1 MAHCIGD
8 IINQRYKILGVLGEG
23 GTGIT
28 YSAQDQSTHQT
39 VAIKTL
45 SLRQAEDWKVIEL
58 FEREAKTLAQLKHP
72 NIPTYLDYFAV
83 ENDRDRF
90 FYIVQEQAEGKSLF
104 QWVQED
110 WRCTEKEVKAIAIQ
124 VLNILDYLHSFSTP
138 VIHRDI
144 KPHNLIRRA
153 DGQIFLVDFGS
164 VGSTYHNTFMRG
176 STVVG
181 TFGYMAPEQF
191 RGQAVPA
198 TDFYGLGATMLFLLT
213 RRSPAELPTQKL
225 KVEFRSRIQLSD
237 TFAEWLEKCLE
248 PAAKDRFESAQDAI
262 ASLKRPSRVKYSA
275 PRILIPFGLVGLL
288 LFLTVPKLND
298 NRYLLFNQLGL
309 TNKAYAVLNSG
320 NISINDFVQDYL
332 DRGGDL
338 NARESGGRTLIYRA
352 IASGDLEAVK
362 NLLNLGASL
371 QVVDDMGKTPL
382 HIAVIMPVEEQY
394 MQKLLSYLLSLNQ
407 IDITAKDKEGKT
419 ALEYLGSEAQV
430 NFFTA
435 YLKTAQ
441 LSKDQKIDLFSRL
454 SKYALEKNWIQL
466 TFKINNEVK
475 IPNAVSLDNV
485 AQKAFALKDSKALQ
499 SIIAR
504 HKKLSKKFFM
514 TSNFYE
520 IDNVIEYDE
529 LLKLMPDIDLVDRT
543 GSTLI
548 NRISGNIRSNKDVDA
563 LKQLIKMKADVN
575 KTDSSGCS
583 PLLSTL
589 MLGGFSGM
597 EKHREEAAFAL
608 LDAGADPNHYVPTG
622 SNYASQQTNGG
633 TALHLASREYSG
645 LLIELLLQKG
655 ASINIKDDR
664 GATPLHIAM
673 FNRDIEVAKTLMAS
687 GAKLDAKDNS
697 GKTPTDY
704 PKFYSNYVNPKI
716 LELFDPGFHSKY

>member
-1 MAHCIGD
+1 MAHSIGD
-8 IINQRYKILGVLGEG
+8 IINQRYEILGILGEG

-28 YSAQDQSTHQT
+28 YSAQDLHENQK
-39 VAIKTL
+39 VALKVL
-45 SLRQAEDWKVIEL
+45 ALRQAEDWKVIEL
-58 FEREAKTLAQLKHP
+58 FEREALTLAQLQHP
-72 NIPTYLDYFAV
+72 NIPTYLNYFV
-83 ENDRDRF
+83 VDNDRNHF
-90 FYIVQEQAEGKSLF
+90 FYIVQELAEGKSLF

-110 WRCTEKEVKAIAIQ
+110 WRCTEKEVKAIAAQ

-138 VIHRDI
+138 IIHRDI

-248 PAAKDRFESAQDAI
+248 PAAKDRFESAMDAI
-262 ASLKRPSRVKYSA
+262 ASLNRPSRVKYSA
-275 PRILIPFGLVGLL
+275 PRILIPFGLAGLL
-288 LFLTVPKLND
+288 LFLAVPKLND
-298 NRYLLFNQLGL
+298 NRYLLLNRLGL
-309 TNKAYAVLNSG
+309 TDKAYAVLNNG
-320 NISINDFVQDYL
+320 NISINDFVQEYFDK
-332 DRGGDL
+332 GGDL

-352 IASGDLEAVK
+352 IASGDLETVK
-362 NLLNLGASL
+362 KLLNLGASL

-382 HIAVIMPVEEQY
+382 HMAVFTPLGEPDE
-394 MQKLLSYLLSLNQ
+394 QKLLSYLLSLNQ
-407 IDITAKDKEGKT
+407 VDISAKDKEGKT
-419 ALEYLGSEAQV
+419 ALENLGSEAQGK
-430 NFFTA
+430 FFIT
-435 YLKTAQ
+435 YLKTAK
-441 LSKDQKIDLFSRL
+441 LSKEEKTDLFNRL
-454 SKYALEKNWIQL
+454 SKYALEKNWMQL

-475 IPNAVSLDNV
+475 TPNAVSLDDV
-485 AQKAFALKDSKALQ
+485 AQKAFALKDSKTLQ
-499 SIIAR
+499 SIITS

-514 TSNFYE
+514 TSNFHE
-520 IDNVIEYDE
+520 IDNVIKYDKI
-529 LLKLMPDIDLVDRT
+529 LKLMPDIDLVDRT

-548 NRISGNIRSNKDVDA
+548 NRISGNIRSKEDVDA

-589 MLGGFSGM
+589 MLGGISGM
-597 EKHREEAAFAL
+597 EKQREAAAFAL
-608 LDAGADPNHYVPTG
+608 VEAGADPNYRAPSGSTYV
-622 SNYASQQTNGG
+622 SQQTHGG

-645 LLIELLLQKG
+645 LLIKFILQKG
-655 ASINIKDDR
+655 ASLNVKDDR
-664 GATPLHIAM
+664 GATPLHMAM
-673 FNRDIEVAKTLMAS
+673 FNRDIEVAKILIAS
-687 GAKLDAKDNS
+687 GAKLNAKDKS

-716 LELFDPGFHSKY
+716 IELFDPGFYSKY